1 MNDTRKS
8 SESGPVLP
16 LPLVIGVTGHRD
28 LREED
33 QKPLKAHVGQVFT
46 ELRNRYPS
54 TPLVLLSGLAE
65 GGDRLVAE
73 VALEKGVRLIAPL
86 PLPKAL
92 YEEDFQTQASRDEF
106 NQLLQRA
113 EFCFELPL
121 LKEAPEEEMRQT
133 GLARDEHYAQLGA
146 FLVLHSQILIALWDG
161 VYTNKVGGT
170 SHIVEFCLKGVPNS
184 YAPLHSPLDEPEG
197 SMLYHIVTPRA
208 QNPTPVGKPFALYKL
223 ASASKARDDVF
234 SEQDESRTKPDS
246 KSDLPRKKQKH
257 EKSQG
262 TPEHKFEDVLASL
275 NTFNADVIALG
286 PQLVQKQEQSKAY
299 LRGTLDTATLPFALR
314 QTLERYADVF
324 AIADSMAMYFRDQ
337 TRKTILF
344 LSSVFFIAV
353 VFYNVFTTFGGDL
366 VTFFGE
372 TQGQLLS
379 VLFLAFYLIL
389 LLLAYY
395 TWYSRANRRHFQNKY
410 LDYRAVAEGVRVQF
424 FWCLAGI
431 RDSVALHY
439 LRKQKSELDW
449 IRNSMRVANL
459 LCDIQGLDQP
469 IDFREAHQ
477 DERYHLILKNWV
489 ADQATYFT
497 RSSARDQWK
506 LESHERWIRRLF
518 VTGTG
523 LNVLVLLLQVLN
535 LVVLYPEWISAVPI
549 VDLLLFFMSLALVLA
564 ALRDDFTSRMAY
576 SEQIKQYQRMSYLF
590 KLASHHLKVALK
602 QAQPQ
607 EAERVILE
615 LGKEALEENGDWVL
629 LHRTRP
635 ISVPSS

>member
-1 MNDTRKS
+1 MNNTGKS
-8 SESGPVLP
+8 SESRPVLP
-16 LPLVIGVTGHRD
+16 LPLVIGVSGHRD

-73 VALEKGVRLIAPL
+73 VALEKGVGLIAPL
-86 PLPKAL
+86 PFPKAL

-113 EFCFELPL
+113 EYWFELPL
-121 LKEAPEEEMRQT
+121 LKDAPEEEVRQT
-133 GLARDEHYAQLGA
+133 DLARDEQYAQLGA
-146 FLVLHSQILIALWDG
+146 YLVLHSQILIALWDG
-161 VYTNKVGGT
+161 VSTNQVGGT
-170 SHIVEFCLKGVPNS
+170 SQVVEFCLEGVPKS
-184 YAPLHSPLDEPEG
+184 YAPSHSPLDEPEG
-197 SMLYHIVTPRA
+197 SMLYHIVTPRVI
-208 QNPTPVGKPFALYKL
+208 NPTPVGKPFALHKL
-223 ASASKARDDVF
+223 ASASKAHEDVF
-234 SEQDESRTKPDS
+234 SEQNGSGQEPGST
-246 KSDLPRKKQKH
+246 SDRPGKKQKH
-257 EKSQG
+257 EKSHD
-262 TPEHKFEDVLASL
+262 TPQQRFDDVLESL
-275 NTFNADVIALG
+275 NTFNSDVISLG
-286 PQLVQKQEQSKAY
+286 SQLAQKQEQSKVS
-299 LRGTLDTATLPFALR
+299 LRGTLDKAALPGALKL
-314 QTLERYADVF
+314 TLERYAEVF

-337 TRKTILF
+337 TRKTLLF
-344 LSSVFFIAV
+344 LLSLFFIAV
-353 VFYNVFTTFGGDL
+353 VFFNVFTTFSGDL
-366 VTFFGE
+366 VTFFGKP
-372 TQGQLLS
+372 QGQLLS

-395 TWYSRANRRHFQNKY
+395 IWYSRTNRRHFQNKY

-431 RDSVALHY
+431 GDSVALHY

-459 LCDIQGLDQP
+459 LCDIQSQDRPLALTK
-469 IDFREAHQ
+469 AHPN
-477 DERYHLILKNWV
+477 ERYHLILKNWV
-489 ADQATYFT
+489 DDQATYFT
-497 RSSARDQWK
+497 RSSARDQQK

-518 VTGTG
+518 ATGTG

-535 LVVLYPEWISAVPI
+535 LVVLYPDWISAVPI
-549 VDLLLFFMSLALVLA
+549 VDLVIFFMSLALVLA
-564 ALRDDFTSRMAY
+564 ALREHFTSRMAY

-590 KLASHHLKVALK
+590 KLASHHLKVALQ

-635 ISVPSS
+635 ISVPR